1 MQKQEEENVIIH
13 ERIYHLE
20 NEVIV
25 RKDEIIQDLKETE
38 TDLERKLED

>member
-1 MQKQEEENVIIH
+1 
-13 ERIYHLE
+13 LE